1 VPKKWRDVEGT
12 VTGYV
17 QLPRG
22 QVTLVNCGIGD
33 RMSVFRV
40 EVLDCRDLG
49 GENCRMTVTVRME
62 DGDSIRRFLG
72 RECVMV
78 YGDYAVEAR
87 GLEARLGLEAL

>member
-1 VPKKWRDVEGT
+1 MPKKWRDVEGT

-22 QVTLVNCGIGD
+22 QVTLVNFGISD
-33 RMSVFRV
+33 RISVFRG

-72 RECVMV
+72 REYAMV
-78 YGDYAVEAR
+78 YGDYAAEAR
-87 GLEARLGLEAL
+87 GIGARLGLEVL